1 MLIDGLFFQV
11 VRELKNTD
19 SRLDMKRFNRPV
31 RIDVLLAL
39 YCQNV
44 LAKLA
49 KLDEEIF
56 NED

>member
-1 MLIDGLFFQV
+1 
-11 VRELKNTD
+11 
-19 SRLDMKRFNRPV
+19 MKRFNRPV